1 MRRLLLAPALLLLAA
16 IAPTFARADDDR
28 VTFGSDITVA
38 EGETANDIAC
48 AFCKVRVHGNV
59 KGDIACA
66 FCSVAVDGNQAISG
80 DVAMLGGDLDLREE
94 AEVGGDVAVMAG
106 QTNLAS
112 GASIH
117 GSRTVLPG
125 RLWLLLPFSPLL
137 ILGGI
142 IWLIVYLV
150 QRNRYRY
157 PVYPRGRGV

>member
-1 MRRLLLAPALLLLAA
+1 MRRLLLASALLLLTAVG
-16 IAPTFARADDDR
+16 PTLARADNDR
-28 VTFGSDITVA
+28 VSFGSNITVA
-38 EGETANDIAC
+38 EDESA
-48 AFCKVRVHGNV
+48 
-59 KGDIACA
+59 GDIACA
-66 FCSVAVDGNQAISG
+66 FCTVRVHGSVKGDLACAFCSVSVDDNQAISG
-80 DVAMLGGDLDLREE
+80 DVAMLGGDLDLRKE
-94 AEVGGDVAVMAG
+94 AEVGGDVNIVAG

-117 GSRTVLPG
+117 GSRKVLPG

-157 PVYPRGRGV
+157 PVYPNRRGL